1 MFDHHSDDVRRSGEA
16 LPTNKYTQ
24 SLVLVN
30 CQINK
35 PKTTAAISVSM
46 AKKKNTIKKNK
57 QTKRLHLL
65 KKVIFNDV
73 QHAL

>member
-1 MFDHHSDDVRRSGEA
+1 MRRSGEA

-46 AKKKNTIKKNK
+46 AKKKNTIKKK